1 MSLINKTSN
10 NTLNHCLYYSICIVI
25 NFIPLTNYVLR
36 RVFIIYLVSLNELM
50 NINF

>member
-1 MSLINKTSN
+1 M
-10 NTLNHCLYYSICIVI
+10 